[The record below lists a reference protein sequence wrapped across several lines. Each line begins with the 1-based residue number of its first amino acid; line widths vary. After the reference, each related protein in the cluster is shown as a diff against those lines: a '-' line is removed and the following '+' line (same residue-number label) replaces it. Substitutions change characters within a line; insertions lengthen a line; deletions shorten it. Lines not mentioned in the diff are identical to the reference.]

1 MAGGPGTPVAPPV
14 VYDTQEA
21 VDSIVA
27 MGFVE
32 SEVRA
37 ALIAAQGDPNIAME
51 VMFNPGLLQQLQARN
66 AQMEHVQ
73 QQGAGT
79 GAGAAAGGGT
89 TLDTLR
95 AHPQF
100 SQLRRMVRENP
111 ASVNNVLELIGQQS
125 PELLAAIHADQQGF
139 MDMMTSDDE
148 LAPLPAAPGAGMG
161 MPPMP
166 GGGGNGAGQMQAVFG
181 MINSL
186 PPDQQVA
193 MLQQL
198 GMTPEQ
204 WAATQQMLAQVPPA
218 QLEQMMAQ
226 AGAGMGP
233 GGGGM
238 PGAPG
243 GGGGEAPP
251 GTRTVQLTA
260 EEMAAVQS
268 LQELGFTQQQA
279 AEAYLVCDKNVDAA
293 AAYLFSQGDN

>member
-1 MAGGPGTPVAPPV
+1 

-21 VDSIVA
+21 VDNIVA

-32 SEVRA
+32 SDVRA
-37 ALIAAQGDPNIAME
+37 ALIAAQGDSNIAME
-51 VMFNPGLLQQLQARN
+51 VMFNPGLLHQLQERN
-66 AQMEHVQ
+66 AQMEQAQQQQ
-73 QQGAGT
+73 QQGS

-148 LAPLPAAPGAGMG
+148 PAPLPTAPGAGMGMPG

-181 MINSL
+181 MINAL
-186 PPDQQVA
+186 PPDQQAA

-226 AGAGMGP
+226 AGANMGGP
-233 GGGGM
+233 GGM
-238 PGAPG
+238 PGAP